1 MLYNFYANK
10 LWLKWQLFPPH
21 KKGWSASLWI
31 QNPLPM
37 HKTEIKIL
45 YMFSVGGAFYAWI
58 EL

>member
-1 MLYNFYANK
+1 MEALS
-10 LWLKWQLFPPH
+10 PH

>member
-1 MLYNFYANK
+1 MLKA
-10 LWLKWQLFPPH
+10 LAEMAALSPH
-21 KKGWSASLWI
+21 KKEGSASLWI